1 MSAVRNRSGLLVR
14 LVGRCETAA
23 AMPTPR
29 ARSLRLLRLVLVAA
43 LLATWLLPGRVAAA
57 SGPAPG
63 AAGDGALG
71 AVHSG
76 ARGAGDSGALWFPRS
91 ATLPFGGPNSRGV
104 ALPRGPLAAR
114 PVAALPRGPAAGP
127 REVRARYAAL
137 VDPATGAVLWGRRSR
152 APAPPASLT
161 KMLTALAVRASL
173 DLDEV
178 TVASRKA
185 ARQPARRLAMR
196 RGQKLTVDQALKA
209 LMIVSANDVAVML
222 AESAGGSVARFSR
235 AMDAE
240 SALLG
245 LRASSWRNPNG
256 LDARGHRSTAFDL
269 AILARA
275 VLQDRWLAR
284 VARMRHDAFTT
295 PNGRKVTLTARSRF
309 LGGYRGAVGVK
320 TGFTDDAGH
329 CLAAAATRGGRTLIA
344 VVLHSPD
351 NAADAGRM
359 LDWGFGRGR
368 SARTGLRLP
377 AYTPPA
383 SADALLTRPPQ
394 AVERHRT
401 EAPEALAAA
410 GLARVGATPDRRP
423 VGRRAAW
430 GWRDRRRVATA
441 AGAVAALLAAVA
453 LAVHRLRQRA

>member
-1 MSAVRNRSGLLVR
+1 MSAVASRSDLLVR
-14 LVGRCETAA
+14 LVGRCDTAA
-23 AMPTPR
+23 AMRLPHAAP
-29 ARSLRLLRLVLVAA
+29 LRLLRLIVAAA
-43 LLATWLLPGRVAAA
+43 LLATWLLPGRVDA
-57 SGPAPG
+57 APG
-63 AAGDGALG
+63 AARG
-71 AVHSG
+71 AVDGRS
-76 ARGAGDSGALWFPRS
+76 APFRGW

-104 ALPRGPLAAR
+104 GLPRGPT
-114 PVAALPRGPAAGP
+114 VAGP
-127 REVRARYAAL
+127 TEVRARHAIL
-137 VDPATGAVLWGRRSR
+137 VDPATGAVLWGRRGRS
-152 APAPPASLT
+152 PAPPASLT

-178 TVASRKA
+178 TVASREA
-185 ARQPARRLAMR
+185 TRQPARRLAMR

-222 AESAGGSVARFSR
+222 AETAGGSVARFSR

-240 SALLG
+240 SELLG

-275 VLQDRWLAR
+275 VLADRWLAR
-284 VARMRHDAFTT
+284 VARMRRAAFTT
-295 PNGRKVTLTARSRF
+295 PSGRRHTLTARSRF
-309 LGGYRGAVGVK
+309 LLGYRGAIGVK
-320 TGFTDDAGH
+320 TGFTDGAGH

-344 VVLHSPD
+344 VVLRSPD
-351 NAADAGRM
+351 SAGDAGRM

-383 SADALLTRPPQ
+383 SVDALLTRPPQ
-394 AVERHRT
+394 AVERHRADT
-401 EAPEALAAA
+401 PGSMTAA
-410 GLARVGATPDRRP
+410 GLARVAATPDPPP
-423 VGRRAAW
+423 VGSRGAW
-430 GWRDRRRVATA
+430 PWRDRRRVATA
-441 AGAVAALLAAVA
+441 AGAVAALLTAVA

>member
-1 MSAVRNRSGLLVR
+1 M
-14 LVGRCETAA
+14 
-23 AMPTPR
+23 
-29 ARSLRLLRLVLVAA
+29 ARSRVRPRRLLRLLVAAA
-43 LLATWLLPGRVAAA
+43 LLATWLLPGGPVAA
-57 SGPAPG
+57 APG
-63 AAGDGALG
+63 AARG
-71 AVHSG
+71 AV
-76 ARGAGDSGALWFPRS
+76 DSGALPFLQP
-91 ATLPFGGPNSRGV
+91 ATLPFGGPNIRGV
-104 ALPRGPLAAR
+104 GLPRGPGVGLR
-114 PVAALPRGPAAGP
+114 RGPAVGLRREPTPGP
-127 REVRARYAAL
+127 REVQARHAIL
-137 VDPATGAVLWGRRSR
+137 VDPASGAVLWGRRSR
-152 APAPPASLT
+152 TPAPPASLT

-178 TVASRKA
+178 TVASRQA

-222 AESAGGSVARFSR
+222 AETAGGSVARFSR

-240 SALLG
+240 SERLG
-245 LRASSWRNPNG
+245 LRASSWRNPSG

-284 VARMRHDAFTT
+284 VARMRRAAFTT
-295 PNGRKVTLTARSRF
+295 PSGRRHTLTARSRF
-309 LGGYRGAVGVK
+309 LLGYRGAVGVK

-351 NAADAGRM
+351 NAGDAGRM

-383 SADALLTRPPQ
+383 SVDALLTRPPQ
-394 AVERHRT
+394 AVERHRKD
-401 EAPEALAAA
+401 APETLAAA
-410 GLARVGATPDRRP
+410 GLARVGATGDRRP
-423 VGRRAAW
+423 VGSRAAW
-430 GWRDRRRVATA
+430 PWRDRRRVAIA